1 MQHSYSN
8 ESRMGG
14 AMYESEVTRLQREAD
29 NFTTKY
35 EHEKKRLMILEDT
48 YKQAMTELEEKQQ
61 HLKKERPST
70 AKMKKDN
77 MQVKVLENQLE
88 KNFKDLNKL
97 QSENKSLR
105 DQIDV
110 MRKEQKNQQRVNGN
124 YSKEMKQIEDKAL
137 TLNKQT
143 YLGQKASEELNN

>member
-48 YKQAMTELEEKQQ
+48 YKQAMTELEEKEQ

-70 AKMKKDN
+70 AKMKKDT

-97 QSENKSLR
+97 QSENKALR

-110 MRKEQKNQQRVNGN
+110 MRKE
-124 YSKEMKQIEDKAL
+124 
-137 TLNKQT
+137 
-143 YLGQKASEELNN
+143 

>member
-77 MQVKVLENQLE
+77 M
-88 KNFKDLNKL
+88 
-97 QSENKSLR
+97 
-105 DQIDV
+105 
-110 MRKEQKNQQRVNGN
+110 
-124 YSKEMKQIEDKAL
+124 
-137 TLNKQT
+137 
-143 YLGQKASEELNN
+143 